1 MDKMSYDDII
11 QRALHGN
18 KYLDSGELNPNYNP
32 QWGLA
37 KGRYINMAR
46 AYAKN
51 KELFLETSKTEHPI
65 EFIATGII
73 TGKSQYQF
81 RELEERIKGI
91 EAETDARTRA
101 VDVSRLESLINSTLN
116 MEAIQLKDETIYTP
130 SYYAEKYLN
139 GEISRQQ
146 FFEYIEKFKNNSQSY
161 LQAAYSNQ

>member
-1 MDKMSYDDII
+1 MEKTSYNTLIR
-11 QRALHGN
+11 RALHGN
-18 KYLDSGELNPNYNP
+18 KYLDSGELNPQYNP
-32 QWGLA
+32 KWGLA
-37 KGRYINMAR
+37 KGRYMNIAR

-51 KELFLETSKTEHPI
+51 KELFIETSKTENPV

-81 RELEERIKGI
+81 RELEERINGI

-101 VDVSRLESLINSTLN
+101 VDVSRLESLINSSLN

-130 SYYAEKYLN
+130 AYYAEKYLN

-146 FFEYIEKFKNNSQSY
+146 FFDYIEKFKTNSLAY
-161 LQAAYSNQ
+161 LQGAYGNQ

>member
-1 MDKMSYDDII
+1 MAKTSYENLIR
-11 QRALHGN
+11 RALQGN

-32 QWGLA
+32 KWGLA
-37 KGRYINMAR
+37 KGRYINIAR
-46 AYAKN
+46 SYAKN
-51 KELFLETSKTEHPI
+51 KELFIETSKTENPI

-73 TGKSQYQF
+73 SGKAQYQF

-101 VDVSRLESLINSTLN
+101 VDVSRLESLINSSLN

-130 SYYAEKYLN
+130 AYYAEKYLN

-146 FFEYIEKFKNNSQSY
+146 FFDYIEKFKTNSQAY
-161 LQAAYSNQ
+161 LQGAYGNQ